1 MIKSRL
7 KSETYLKPTA
17 ACHTKAS
24 SKKNTGITG
33 RTFTSGS
40 KILYASGNVAINRLS
55 GIKNRPPSRAKMN
68 FTTSKKPFFCLK
80 IFYPKVYKIGLFMAI
95 AKTKNIKKF
104 LQGFNV
110 AVLSLLLCICTFA
123 FSADAWA
130 SVQIKLTN
138 ITYEP
143 CTGDAGK
150 NMVLGGGIMSAKC
163 YMIKGNTDNPSG
175 KVVYNADIFGRIYD
189 ANGNDAMP
197 ERARLG
203 AVEEIPAG
211 KSDFEIMVAIP
222 AEQPEPLELKQF
234 KASGFAGKV
243 RR

>member
-1 MIKSRL
+1 
-7 KSETYLKPTA
+7 
-17 ACHTKAS
+17 
-24 SKKNTGITG
+24 
-33 RTFTSGS
+33 
-40 KILYASGNVAINRLS
+40 
-55 GIKNRPPSRAKMN
+55 
-68 FTTSKKPFFCLK
+68 
-80 IFYPKVYKIGLFMAI
+80 MAI
-95 AKTKNIKKF
+95 SNSQMANLQTIKFKNFFKTFQATALAILLCLCSF
-104 LQGFNV
+104 
-110 AVLSLLLCICTFA
+110 VLSA
-123 FSADAWA
+123 PAWA
-130 SVQIKLTN
+130 NVQIKLTN
-138 ITYEP
+138 VIYEP

-163 YMIKGNTDNPSG
+163 YMIKGEANNSSG

-203 AVEEIPAG
+203 AVEQIPAG

>member
-1 MIKSRL
+1 
-7 KSETYLKPTA
+7 
-17 ACHTKAS
+17 
-24 SKKNTGITG
+24 
-33 RTFTSGS
+33 
-40 KILYASGNVAINRLS
+40 
-55 GIKNRPPSRAKMN
+55 
-68 FTTSKKPFFCLK
+68 
-80 IFYPKVYKIGLFMAI
+80 MAI
-95 AKTKNIKKF
+95 ATLKMASDKAITLKNFIKVF
-104 LQGFNV
+104 QV
-110 AVLSLLLCICTFA
+110 SALSLMICLCTLS
-123 FSADAWA
+123 FSNAAWA
-130 SVQIKLTN
+130 NVQIKLTN
-138 ITYEP
+138 VIYEP
-143 CTGDAGK
+143 CTGEAGK
-150 NMVLGGGIMSAKC
+150 HMVLGGGVMSAKC
-163 YMIKGNTDNPSG
+163 YMIKGNANNTSG

>member
-1 MIKSRL
+1 M
-7 KSETYLKPTA
+7 KPTA
-17 ACHTKAS
+17 ACHTNAS
-24 SKKNTGITG
+24 SRKNTGITG

-68 FTTSKKPFFCLK
+68 FTTSKKPFFFLK
-80 IFYPKVYKIGLFMAI
+80 IFYLSVYTVGLFMAI
-95 AKTKNIKKF
+95 ATLKMASDKAITLKNFIKVF
-104 LQGFNV
+104 QV
-110 AVLSLLLCICTFA
+110 SALSLMICLCTLA
-123 FSADAWA
+123 FSNAAWA
-130 SVQIKLTN
+130 NVQIKLTN
-138 ITYEP
+138 VIYEP
-143 CTGDAGK
+143 CTGEAGK
-150 NMVLGGGIMSAKC
+150 HMVLGGGVMSAKC
-163 YMIKGNTDNPSG
+163 YMIKGNANNTSG

>member
-1 MIKSRL
+1 
-7 KSETYLKPTA
+7 
-17 ACHTKAS
+17 
-24 SKKNTGITG
+24 
-33 RTFTSGS
+33 
-40 KILYASGNVAINRLS
+40 
-55 GIKNRPPSRAKMN
+55 
-68 FTTSKKPFFCLK
+68 
-80 IFYPKVYKIGLFMAI
+80 MAI
-95 AKTKNIKKF
+95 ATLKMASDKAITLKNFIKVF
-104 LQGFNV
+104 QV
-110 AVLSLLLCICTFA
+110 SALSLMICLCTLA
-123 FSADAWA
+123 FSNAAWA
-130 SVQIKLTN
+130 NVQIKLTN
-138 ITYEP
+138 VIYEP
-143 CTGDAGK
+143 CTGEAGK
-150 NMVLGGGIMSAKC
+150 HMVLGGGVMSAKC
-163 YMIKGNTDNPSG
+163 YMIKGNANNTSG

>member
-1 MIKSRL
+1 
-7 KSETYLKPTA
+7 
-17 ACHTKAS
+17 
-24 SKKNTGITG
+24 
-33 RTFTSGS
+33 
-40 KILYASGNVAINRLS
+40 
-55 GIKNRPPSRAKMN
+55 
-68 FTTSKKPFFCLK
+68 
-80 IFYPKVYKIGLFMAI
+80 MAI
-95 AKTKNIKKF
+95 ATHKMASDKAISLKNFVKVF
-104 LQGFNV
+104 QV
-110 AVLSLLLCICTFA
+110 SALSLMICLCTLA
-123 FSADAWA
+123 FSNAAWA
-130 SVQIKLTN
+130 NVQIKLTN
-138 ITYEP
+138 VIYEP
-143 CTGDAGK
+143 CTGEAGK
-150 NMVLGGGIMSAKC
+150 HMVLGGGVMSAKC
-163 YMIKGNTDNPSG
+163 YMIKGNANNTSG

>member
-1 MIKSRL
+1 
-7 KSETYLKPTA
+7 
-17 ACHTKAS
+17 
-24 SKKNTGITG
+24 
-33 RTFTSGS
+33 
-40 KILYASGNVAINRLS
+40 
-55 GIKNRPPSRAKMN
+55 
-68 FTTSKKPFFCLK
+68 
-80 IFYPKVYKIGLFMAI
+80 MAI
-95 AKTKNIKKF
+95 ANPNTTTHGNASHSNASGKINLKKILKT
-104 LQGFNV
+104 LQIV
-110 AVLSLLLCICTFA
+110 ALSFLLCLCTFA
-123 FSADAWA
+123 FSASAWA
-130 SVQIKLTN
+130 TVQIKLTN

-163 YMIKGNTDNPSG
+163 YMIKGDANNPSG
-175 KVVYNADIFGRIYD
+175 KVVYNADVFGRIYD

-211 KSDFEIMVAIP
+211 KSDFQIMVAIP